1 MRRQPRSNSNAGYSL
16 VEVLVVV
23 GMIGVLTLVT
33 VPNFISLFRASRMKS
48 SLRNFT
54 TVARNARMT
63 AVTRGEETKITYV
76 PNGTKYQMFESRDN
90 GTTWTQLG
98 KDFNLE
104 SHIYFSSTST
114 FTDQDTDTYPDVIF
128 FPNGT
133 VSPVPDATT
142 NSGNVVLRTNDSI
155 ALNQYTININNVG
168 RLGTTGTKWN

>member
-16 VEVLVVV
+16 VEILVVV

-33 VPNFISLFRASRMKS
+33 VPNFISLFRSSRMKS

-54 TVARNARMT
+54 TVMRNARMT
-63 AVTRGEETKITYV
+63 AVTRGERTKITFV
-76 PNGTKYQMFESRDN
+76 PNGTKYQMYESRDS

-98 KDFNLE
+98 NDYNLE
-104 SHIYFSSTST
+104 SRVYFSTTST
-114 FTDQDTDTYPDVIF
+114 FTDQDTDTNPDVIF

-142 NSGNVVLRTNDSI
+142 LSGNVVLRTNDNI
-155 ALNQYTININNVG
+155 PNNQYTVNVNNTG
-168 RLGTTGTKWN
+168 RLGTTATKWN